1 VIAEDAG
8 LSEWSR
14 VKKVADMLLDS
25 VTNERLPLADGTVP
39 PPVQALPA
47 TPYSPLRTMTNGGR
61 EAGLGECS
69 LDKGDSKEGLDAF
82 PHQLVS
88 SEKKENSF
96 DPSMAP
102 ITEKNPEPLG
112 PSVKAEVVLPT
123 PAPAPDSIPPADW
136 AMETAVGGH
145 VHVPVEKAVVNG
157 ALDDTYTHVP
167 EFGAMDNERK
177 LIGS

>member
-1 VIAEDAG
+1 
-8 LSEWSR
+8 
-14 VKKVADMLLDS
+14 
-25 VTNERLPLADGTVP
+25 
-39 PPVQALPA
+39 
-47 TPYSPLRTMTNGGR
+47 MTNGGR

-69 LDKGDSKEGLDAF
+69 LDKMDSKEGLNAF

-102 ITEKNPEPLG
+102 VTVKCHEPLEG

-123 PAPAPDSIPPADW
+123 PALAADSIPPADW
-136 AMETAVGGH
+136 EMETAVGGH
-145 VHVPVEKAVVNG
+145 VHVPVDKAVLNG

-167 EFGAMDNERK
+167 EFGALDNERK